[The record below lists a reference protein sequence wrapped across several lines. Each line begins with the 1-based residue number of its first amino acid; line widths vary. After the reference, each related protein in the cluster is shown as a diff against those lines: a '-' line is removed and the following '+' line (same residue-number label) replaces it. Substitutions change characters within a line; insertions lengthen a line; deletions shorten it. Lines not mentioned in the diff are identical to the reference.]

1 MPQGHCWV
9 YTCTNVCYTECVDW
23 LVMSA
28 QVTTQSHSQTLLEH
42 EGGLG
47 TRLVTTREGTS
58 VPASLHCSQIWSVTI
73 WITSCTPSSCGGVL
87 YQVLVQTLFL
97 VHWRCDLGN
106 HVTVRFGATKA
117 VKNIPQC
124 VCSYL
129 HLLLHIK
136 YLKSCT
142 TIGSCDSLCIY
153 CWVWHLNSIHC
164 YLKLNYS

>member
-1 MPQGHCWV
+1 MVSDSNRLCLDASGPLLSLHMYKCLLYRVCWLIGH
-9 YTCTNVCYTECVDW
+9 VCSGDHPVSFPDP
-23 LVMSA
+23 
-28 QVTTQSHSQTLLEH
+28 
-42 EGGLG
+42 LG
-47 TRLVTTREGTS
+47 TWRWSGNETSDHQGGYIGASQSPLFSDLVCHYLNHK
-58 VPASLHCSQIWSVTI
+58 LHTI
-73 WITSCTPSSCGGVL
+73 KLEMW
-87 YQVLVQTLFL
+87 
-97 VHWRCDLGN
+97 HGN

-124 VCSYL
+124 VCSYP